1 MRKSFKVIIAGVI
14 GNALENYDYILY
26 ANFALVISKTFFPIT
41 NLYNS
46 LLATFA
52 IFATGFFMRPI
63 GAIIFGHM
71 GDKYGRKLS
80 LSLSIILMSLPTALI
95 GILPSYEK
103 IGLFAPIALVF
114 IRLLQGLSI
123 GGETSGFMT
132 YLMES
137 MSGSKNKS
145 LIGSIAASST
155 ALGLF
160 FGFLASFICNFY
172 FQSSDYAWR
181 IAFIISL
188 PIGIVGIYI
197 RNKLDESPEFKKL
210 KDQKLLAKSPL
221 LELFKNYKKNFFII
235 CGLFISI
242 SIPFYIFFGFL
253 STFLIRVLNYSQL
266 QVSTI
271 YLFSTITFGCAA
283 PISGWLSDRFGIY
296 KVLLSSIIAFT
307 ILIFPISTLI
317 INHDFFSTLAGCL
330 AFIFFI
336 ALYQGSI
343 PSLILKIFP
352 AQVRS
357 IGSAFS
363 FNIVSA
369 FFGGLAP
376 LILTYLIK
384 ITEDNLVIF
393 LYLLT
398 SSLMTLVSILVG
410 RRYKIF

>member
-1 MRKSFKVIIAGVI
+1 MRKPYKVIIAGVI

-52 IFATGFFMRPI
+52 IFAVGFFMRPI
-63 GAIIFGHM
+63 GAIIFGHI

-103 IGLFAPIALVF
+103 IGLLAPIILVF
-114 IRLLQGLSI
+114 IRLLQGISI

-137 MSGSKNKS
+137 MPHSNNKA
-145 LIGSIAASST
+145 LIGSIAVSST

-160 FGFLASFICNFY
+160 FGFFASFICNFY
-172 FQSSDYAWR
+172 FQENDWAWR
-181 IAFIISL
+181 VPFLISL

-197 RNKLDESPEFKKL
+197 RTKLDESSEFQIL
-210 KDQKLLAKSPL
+210 KNKRLVAKSPF

-253 STFLIRVLNYSQL
+253 STFLVRVLNYSQL
-266 QVSTI
+266 QVSII
-271 YLFSTITFGCAA
+271 YLISTFAFGCFA
-283 PISGWLSDRFGIY
+283 PLSGWLSDRFGIY
-296 KVLLSSIIAFT
+296 KVLLSAIAVFA
-307 ILIFPISTLI
+307 ILIFPIFTLI
-317 INHDFFSTLAGCL
+317 TNNDFFLTLAGFM

-336 ALYQGSI
+336 TMYQGSV

-352 AQVRS
+352 TQVRS
-357 IGSAFS
+357 IGTAFS
-363 FNIVSA
+363 FNMVSA
-369 FFGGLAP
+369 FFGGLTP
-376 LILTYLIK
+376 LVLTYLIK
-384 ITEDNLVIF
+384 ATGGYLVIF
-393 LYLLT
+393 FYLIA
-398 SSLMTLVSILVG
+398 SSLITLAAIIAG
-410 RRYKIF
+410 RRYKMF